1 MPATPE
7 RSGGAIEAFPREAH
21 EITPDWL
28 SAILG
33 GTVDTVSSE
42 QIGIGVGLLGRLYR
56 LALTGSGVP
65 SSIIL
70 KLPTLDAGARTN
82 VVEPLRFYEKEI
94 SFYNEAAH
102 NMPVSTATVY
112 HAEFDQA
119 SNDFCLLLEDLG
131 TRRMEDQIA
140 GCPIEDAEKAV
151 DALAHMHAHWWNSKD
166 FPSWLPLY
174 SDPPYP
180 QVIHGMY
187 LQSWPKAVE
196 VFGDHLSPA
205 FKEYGERYPSL
216 VPFFMEGLGNEPFT
230 LCHGDF
236 RLDNLFFGTES
247 SHPEITVVDW
257 QICFKGRSGY
267 DVGYFL
273 SQSLETSVR
282 RANEDRLKER
292 YLEGLAKRG
301 VTYDLE
307 QFTADYKRT
316 VAYCFIYAVVAGGQI
331 EATNERMVELI
342 LSILDRAVLA
352 IEDNKALEIL
362 PS

>member
-1 MPATPE
+1 MA
-7 RSGGAIEAFPREAH
+7 SDQGGREVPDTTFPREAH

-33 GTVDTVSSE
+33 GSVETVEHE

-56 LALTGSGVP
+56 LALTGKGVP

-70 KLPTLDAGARTN
+70 KLPTLDTGARQN

-94 SFYNEAAH
+94 AFYNEAAH
-102 NMPVSTATVY
+102 QMPVSTATVY
-112 HAEFDQA
+112 HAEFDKA

-140 GCPIEDAEKAV
+140 GCPIEDAEKAI
-151 DALAHMHAHWWNSKD
+151 DALAHLHSHWWNSSA

-180 QVIHGMY
+180 QVIQGMY
-187 LQSWPKAVE
+187 LQAWPKAVE
-196 VFGDHLSPA
+196 VFGDHLSPK

-216 VPFFMEGLGNEPFT
+216 VPFFMENLGHEPFT

-236 RLDNLFFGTES
+236 RLDNLFFGTDA

-257 QICFKGRSGY
+257 QICFKGRGGY
-267 DVGYFL
+267 DVGYFI
-273 SQSLETSVR
+273 SQSLQTDVR

-301 VTYDLE
+301 VTYDHDEFLD
-307 QFTADYKRT
+307 DYRRT
-316 VAYCFIYAVVAGGQI
+316 VAYCFIYAVVSAGQI

-342 LSILDRAVLA
+342 LSILDRAVVA
-352 IEDNKALEIL
+352 IEDNKALEVL